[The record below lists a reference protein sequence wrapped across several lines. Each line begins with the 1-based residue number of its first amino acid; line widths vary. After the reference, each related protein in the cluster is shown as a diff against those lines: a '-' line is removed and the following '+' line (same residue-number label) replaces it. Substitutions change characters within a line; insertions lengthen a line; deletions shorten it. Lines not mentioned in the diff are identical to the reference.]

1 MSIFYIWG
9 ACFIFFA
16 AVLCCLPWI
25 REQKPKANV
34 INNKVLIKQRL
45 NELDSE
51 QEQGLLDSTDTQK
64 SKEELTLAM
73 LDEVSAQSQPSPK
86 VTFIILLGALLSIGV
101 GVAVYWQANQI
112 AQIEHWQNVKQKTS
126 ELGQRMIQG
135 DASLQL
141 DDLKDFSLGL
151 RTKLIDN
158 PGDPVGWML
167 LGRVYGAMNS
177 IDNAIQSFEKS
188 LELDAT
194 NTSTMASYAQ
204 ALLMTGQEGQV
215 LRSKQVLLHLLS
227 IEPENTNAMGV
238 LAVVATQLNDKQ
250 LALENWQSLLAFIP
264 NTDSNYKLI
273 EQRINQLKF
282 ELSAVDD
289 TQSEQ
294 LIPSVAITVNLNS
307 DLRLPEKGFLF
318 VFAQENNGAMKMP
331 AAVVKMPLGDFPVVI
346 ELSNKNAMLPNYT
359 LSQLNDV
366 KIVARISP
374 DEDVTQSTGDL
385 QGERL
390 ITLSSEKQT
399 NETILIDRIL

>member
-1 MSIFYIWG
+1 MNLFYVWV
-9 ACFIFFA
+9 ACFIIFA
-16 AVLCCLPWI
+16 VVLCCLPWI
-25 REQKPKANV
+25 RKQKRTTNV

-51 QEQGLLDSTDTQK
+51 QEQGLLDSVDTEQ

-73 LDEVSAQSQPSPK
+73 LDEVSIQSHQSPK
-86 VTFIILLGALLSIGV
+86 IIVTILLGAALSIGI
-101 GVAVYWQANQI
+101 GGAVYWQANQI
-112 AQIEHWQNVKQKTS
+112 SQIEHWQNVKQKTS

-135 DASLQL
+135 DTSLQL

-158 PGDPVGWML
+158 PDDPVGWML

-188 LELDAT
+188 LDLDPT

-227 IEPENTNAMGV
+227 IEPDNTNAMGV

-250 LALENWQSLLAFIP
+250 LALENWQNLLGYIP
-264 NTDSNYKLI
+264 DSDSNYQLI

-282 ELSAVDD
+282 ELAAAND
-289 TQSEQ
+289 TSSQGT
-294 LIPSVAITVNLNS
+294 IPSVAITVELAS
-307 DLRLPEKGFLF
+307 DMTLPDDGFLI
-318 VFAQENNGAMKMP
+318 VFAQENNSAMKMP
-331 AAVVKMPLGDFPVVI
+331 AAVVKTPLGEFPVVI

-359 LSQLNDV
+359 LSQLTNV
-366 KIVARISP
+366 KVVARISK
-374 DEDVTQSTGDL
+374 DGDVTQASGDL
-385 QGERL
+385 QGESL
-390 ITLSSEKQT
+390 IILSNEKQT
-399 NETILIDRIL
+399 NETILIDKIL